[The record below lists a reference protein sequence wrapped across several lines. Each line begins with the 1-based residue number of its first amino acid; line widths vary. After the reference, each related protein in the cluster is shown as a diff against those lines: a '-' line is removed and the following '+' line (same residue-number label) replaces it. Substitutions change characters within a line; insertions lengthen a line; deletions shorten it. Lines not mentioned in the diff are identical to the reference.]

1 MVGALDRPPSVQ
13 TLQHYPTFL
22 NANYEPEGT
31 YELDEINQRFQRSSW
46 EPRFPNCPFLAG
58 KPRIKRL
65 LARHGR

>member
-22 NANYEPEGT
+22 NVDDEPEGT

-46 EPRFPNCPFLAG
+46 EPRFPNRPFF
-58 KPRIKRL
+58 
-65 LARHGR
+65 GRKT